1 MIYFA
6 SRTGNVRSIV
16 GRLSL
21 PHREIQQHSV
31 AQEPFLLFTY
41 TDGLGEVPHLVSE
54 FMERNSELCKGIIVS
69 GNRNYGH
76 ALYAKAGDKLNEQ
89 YSIPIVCKM
98 DLRGKE
104 TDDEQIQKYYER
116 VIQIENLS

>member
-16 GRLSL
+16 DRLSL
-21 PHREIQQHSV
+21 PYTEIQSHTV

-41 TDGLGEVPHLVSE
+41 TDGLGEVPSLVNE
-54 FMERNSELCKGIIVS
+54 FMERNSNLCKGIIAS

-76 ALYAKAGDKLNEQ
+76 RVFCGAADKLKEQ
-89 YSIPIVCKM
+89 YNIPIVQKIEM
-98 DLRGKE
+98 RGFPK
-104 TDDEQIQKYYER
+104 DNEQIQQYYER
-116 VIQIENLS
+116 VIKN

>member
-6 SRTGNVRSIV
+6 SRTENVRSIV

-21 PHREIQQHSV
+21 PHREIQQHTV

-54 FMERNSELCKGIIVS
+54 FMERNSHLCKGIIAS
-69 GNRNYGH
+69 GNSNFGH
-76 ALYAKAGDKLNEQ
+76 RVFCGAADKLNEQ
-89 YSIPIVCKM
+89 YNIPIVCKIEM
-98 DLRGKE
+98 RSAKR
-104 TDDEQIQKYYER
+104 DEEIQKYYER
-116 VIQIENLS
+116 VIRIENLS

>member
-21 PHREIQQHSV
+21 PNEEIQTHTV

-41 TDGLGEVPHLVSE
+41 TDGLGEVPNLVSE
-54 FMERNSELCKGIIVS
+54 FMKGNSALCKGIIAS
-69 GNRNYGH
+69 GNSNYGH
-76 ALYAKAGDKLNEQ
+76 RVFCGAADKLNEQ
-89 YSIPIVCKM
+89 YNIPIVAKIEM
-98 DLRGKE
+98 RSSQR
-104 TDDEQIQKYYER
+104 DEEIQKYYER
-116 VIQIENLS
+116 VIRSENLS